1 MANWRWFTNLHDF
14 AYRKTGGRIGGSLM
28 GRRMLRLTVVGRR
41 SGQPRSL
48 PLACFQDG
56 DDWVVVASN
65 NGQDRHPAWWLN
77 LEANPEASIQV
88 GRTRSRVRARLAD
101 PNERARL
108 WPELV
113 RQNPPYGRYAG
124 KTDREIPVVILR
136 RES

>member
-1 MANWRWFTNLHDF
+1 
-14 AYRKTGGRIGGSLM
+14 
-28 GRRMLRLTVVGRR
+28 
-41 SGQPRSL
+41 
-48 PLACFQDG
+48 
-56 DDWVVVASN
+56 
-65 NGQDRHPAWWLN
+65 LN